1 MCALKILV
9 KKVLCVKASVCKGVR
24 VCDRGCALGQKLG
37 ALVPA
42 RGNIAVAFGWL
53 LDKNA
58 DPAPRNRE
66 GLTTSTYEV
75 ATQNRCFAASIAL
88 L

>member
-1 MCALKILV
+1 M
-9 KKVLCVKASVCKGVR
+9 
-24 VCDRGCALGQKLG
+24 CDRGCALGQKLR

-58 DPAPRNRE
+58 DPASRNRE
-66 GLTTSTYEV
+66 GLTTYEV
-75 ATQNRCFAASIAL
+75 ATQSRCFAASIAL